1 MEVRMKDGQETL
13 EQEIKTYKNKAKE
26 LTEKAREKYLENIND
41 IKEMAK
47 LVGGEAS
54 VRTRELIDHVEEYIE
69 THPKKSALIGL
80 GIGVGIGII
89 LSALIRRD

>member
-1 MEVRMKDGQETL
+1 MKETEATL
-13 EQEIKTYKNKAKE
+13 DEEIRNYKIKAKE

-41 IKEMAK
+41 IRETAK
-47 LVGGEAS
+47 LVGGEVSIRAK
-54 VRTRELIDHVEEYIE
+54 ELVDHIDEYVE

-89 LSALIRRD
+89 LSALLRRD